1 MTGAKRSAI
10 LAPPSLPPPAPPGTD
25 AVTTMIARLAL
36 IAVTVPVLL
45 ALILSGAD
53 QALAWWLEPLDRG
66 VKSVFRAISWLGN
79 ATLYLVG
86 SALAVL
92 WFRLVRRADAL
103 WPFAL
108 YALAS
113 FAATGLVVNLLKV
126 GLGRTRPGLLFDYGR
141 YEFTWM
147 SLVGGTQS
155 FPSGHAAAIAAA
167 ALLLA
172 LLVPRL
178 TALFAAIALVVA
190 ASRLLIVFHYPSDV
204 LAGLVLG
211 LMIPLYLRDWFRR
224 QPWWREPRAASA
236 AEPPD
241 RRPGAGRG
249 M

>member
-1 MTGAKRSAI
+1 M
-10 LAPPSLPPPAPPGTD
+10 
-25 AVTTMIARLAL
+25 VARLAL

-66 VKSVFRAISWLGN
+66 VKSVFRIVSWLGN

-92 WFRLVRRADAL
+92 WFRFVRRADAL

-113 FAATGLVVNLLKV
+113 FAATGLVVNLLKI

-141 YEFTWM
+141 HEFTWM
-147 SLVGGTQS
+147 SLSGATQS
-155 FPSGHAAAIAAA
+155 FPSGHATAIATA

-178 TALFAAIALVVA
+178 APLLTAIALTVA

-224 QPWWREPRAASA
+224 RPWWREP
-236 AEPPD
+236 PD
-241 RRPGAGRG
+241 RGRGAGRDR
-249 M
+249 

>member
-1 MTGAKRSAI
+1 MTGAERSAI
-10 LAPPSLPPPAPPGTD
+10 LAPPPPTPAGTD
-25 AVTTMIARLAL
+25 IVVTMVARLAL
-36 IAVTVPVLL
+36 IAVTVPVVL

-53 QALAWWLEPLDRG
+53 QALAWWLEPLDRDI
-66 VKSVFRAISWLGN
+66 KSIFRAISWLGD

-92 WFRLVRRADAL
+92 WFRFVRRADAL

-108 YALAS
+108 YALGS
-113 FAATGLVVNLLKV
+113 FAATGLVVILLKV

-141 YEFTWM
+141 HEFTWM
-147 SLVGGTQS
+147 SLSGGTQS
-155 FPSGHAAAIAAA
+155 FPSGHAAAIATA

-178 TALFAAIALVVA
+178 APLLTAIALTVA

-211 LMIPLYLRDWFRR
+211 LMIPLFLRDWVRR
-224 QPWWREPRAASA
+224 RPWWREPPGRG
-236 AEPPD
+236 
-241 RRPGAGRG
+241 RGAG
-249 M
+249 